1 MSTNEK
7 PEVAAAKSES
17 IREWYDRTTR
27 KWRKGLW
34 VAAAAT
40 LCVMGIAYALLDTP
54 MLARLQT
61 FNGALTIPLWGGLW
75 ILSFIFMFLIPS
87 REASFRGQEALESS
101 FALITSAIND
111 KVAPAMTEIKSLA
124 KRVDSVLNEGVVS
137 EFRTMLKT
145 MNETASALRDTAAAL
160 KESALKVQGD
170 SKSSHEEL
178 KKTAEEVRKFT
189 AAAHPA
195 IETFK
200 RLEAKLEGE
209 IATGLL
215 DAARAAMESVRNM
228 SLPSSAIGPTSA
240 MPVSGPGPQLGA
252 PAVAKQP
259 DLDRALKLV
268 SKKEKA
274 ATAPSAPPA
283 EKPPVAAAAAAPAG
297 TPVRVPLAVVPA
309 NETRQS

>member
-1 MSTNEK
+1 MTTEK
-7 PEVAAAKSES
+7 QKPES
-17 IREWYDRTTR
+17 IRQWYDRTTR

-34 VAAAAT
+34 GASVVV
-40 LCVMGIAYALLDTP
+40 LGVMGVAYAMLDTHT
-54 MLARLQT
+54 LARLQT

-124 KRVDSVLNEGVVS
+124 KRVDSVLNEGVVG

-215 DAARAAMESVRNM
+215 DAVRTGMESVRNM
-228 SLPSSAIGPTSA
+228 TLPPTAIGPTSA
-240 MPVSGPGPQLGA
+240 SPVSGPGPALGA
-252 PAVAKQP
+252 PPVKKEP

-268 SKKEKA
+268 SKKDKA
-274 ATAPSAPPA
+274 APAPSAPA
-283 EKPPVAAAAAAPAG
+283 AVEKPAPAAPAPVAAAAAPAG